1 MDFDLSDDQ
10 KLLVDTVRSFCAKES
25 SVERLRKMRDDEIGW
40 EKSTW
45 QQMGELG
52 WLGVIFP
59 EEVGGLGGSF
69 QDLGL
74 IIEQL
79 GTTLVPEPIIASVV
93 LGGITLLKA
102 GNSDQHEKWLTPML
116 EGETSLALAYIE
128 EQSRFNATD
137 VTTTAAKSGDG
148 YKLNGKKRFVL
159 NGHAADQII
168 VSARTSGESRD
179 RDGVSLFILDKETP
193 GLTIKKIQTMDGHKA
208 AMIALDGVD
217 VSADRLLGAA
227 GEAADVL
234 EAALDYGA
242 AATCC
247 EGSGIMQSSLMMTRN
262 YLCEREQF
270 GAKIGSFQALQ
281 HRTVDMFVETELC
294 KATAI
299 LAMVKVDDD
308 DAVERQ
314 KGVSSAKVQLFS
326 GGDFVVKQAT
336 QLHGGIGVT
345 DEHDI
350 GLYFKRMHTLNTL
363 FGDCDYH
370 TERYA
375 TLPTFTKN
383 LRERAAD

>member
-10 KLLVDTVRSFCAKES
+10 KLLVNTVRSFCGKDS
-25 SVERLRKMRDDEIGW
+25 TVERMRKLRDDEIGW

-59 EEVGGLGGSF
+59 EEVGGLDGSF

-79 GTTLVPEPIIASVV
+79 GTTLVPEPIIPSVV

-102 GNSDQHEKWLTPML
+102 GSSAQHEKWLTPML
-116 EGETSLALAYIE
+116 EGVTSLALAYIE

-137 VTTTAAKSGDG
+137 VITTAEKSGDG
-148 YKLNGKKRFVL
+148 YTLNGKKRFVL

-179 RDGVSLFILDKETP
+179 REGVSLFILDKDTP
-193 GLTIKKIQTMDGHKA
+193 GLTITTVKTMDGHKA
-208 AMIALDGVD
+208 AMLSFDGVK
-217 VSADRLLGAA
+217 VGADRLLGAA
-227 GEAADVL
+227 GSAADVL
-234 EAALDYGA
+234 EAVLDYGA
-242 AATCC
+242 AAACC
-247 EGSGIMQSSLMMTRN
+247 EGSGIMQASLMMTRN

-281 HRTVDMFVETELC
+281 HRAVDMFVETELC

-299 LAMVKVDDD
+299 LAMVKTDEKDP
-308 DAVERQ
+308 VERQ
-314 KGVSSAKVQLFS
+314 RGISSAKVQLFS
-326 GGDFVVKQAT
+326 GGDFVVKQAI

-345 DEHDI
+345 DEHDV

-370 TERYA
+370 TQRYGS
-375 TLPTFTKN
+375 LPTFTKN
-383 LRERAAD
+383 LRERAAE